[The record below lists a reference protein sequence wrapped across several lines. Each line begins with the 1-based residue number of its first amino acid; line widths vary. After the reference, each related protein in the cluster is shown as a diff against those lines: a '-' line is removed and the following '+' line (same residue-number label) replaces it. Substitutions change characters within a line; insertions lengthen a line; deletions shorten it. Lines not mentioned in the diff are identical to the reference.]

1 MTLLEYEIAA
11 STSPAERSGYYDLM
25 ALAGEIHREYFST
38 FPRLSIRWGHR
49 VSRKTR
55 RSIRLGS
62 YDHRNSEIRIHPSL
76 DVQRVPRFF
85 VQSIIYHE
93 YLHHVLGPAHNR
105 RFHHHERSYRYHR
118 ESKEWLKR
126 NLFLLL
132 GRRAKARVAR
142 TVNPIAPVPQFQL
155 TLF

>member
-1 MTLLEYEIAA
+1 MVLEQELAA
-11 STSPAERSGYYDLM
+11 GTSVSARSGYYDLI
-25 ALAGEIHREYFST
+25 ALAGEIHREYFPGI
-38 FPRLSIRWGHR
+38 PRISIRWGHR

-62 YDHRNSEIRIHPSL
+62 YDHRSAEIRVHPSL
-76 DVQRVPRFF
+76 DVPRVPRFF
-85 VQSIIYHE
+85 IQSIIFHE

-126 NLFLLL
+126 NLFVLL
-132 GRRAKARVAR
+132 GRRARSRATRAV
-142 TVNPIAPVPQFQL
+142 IAIFAPPQFQL
-155 TLF
+155 PLF

>member
-1 MTLLEYEIAA
+1 MLLEQELIS
-11 STSPAERSGYYDLM
+11 STSSAERSGRYDLT
-25 ALAGEIHREYFST
+25 ALAGEIHREYFPT
-38 FPRLSIRWGHR
+38 FPRLAIRWGQR

-62 YDHRNSEIRIHPSL
+62 YDHRFAEIRIHPSL
-76 DVQRVPRFF
+76 DAQRVPRFF
-85 VQSIIYHE
+85 IQSIIYHE

-126 NLFLLL
+126 NLFVLL
-132 GRRAKARVAR
+132 GRRGKARPAR
-142 TVNPIAPVPQFQL
+142 NVTPIVVVPQFQL
-155 TLF
+155 PLF